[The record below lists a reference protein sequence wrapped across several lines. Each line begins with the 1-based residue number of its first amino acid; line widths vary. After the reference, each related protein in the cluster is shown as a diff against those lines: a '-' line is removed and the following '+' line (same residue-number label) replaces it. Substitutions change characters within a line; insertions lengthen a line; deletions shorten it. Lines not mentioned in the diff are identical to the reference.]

1 MAPTSYVSTYQGDF
15 GGGKKSTS
23 FISGRQG
30 PSLVARQSKV
40 PAEYYRPQG
49 WSSSSQGQ
57 AHQAGGLNK
66 FSPSEWSNSNHYHYN
81 TSDQSRHQS
90 ERIRGEALRLIA
102 DRDRRTVA
110 SQRQVD
116 HQLEDRI
123 RNIAS
128 WRSELGAELDRNKN
142 ETNLMFKTRSER
154 FLINQVSNTVII
166 KICYN

>member
-1 MAPTSYVSTYQGDF
+1 MVRRAPPSSLAARVPPWWPARARFLPST
-15 GGGKKSTS
+15 T
-23 FISGRQG
+23 G
-30 PSLVARQSKV
+30 PRDGPAPAR
-40 PAEYYRPQG
+40 ARLTRL
-49 WSSSSQGQ
+49 
-57 AHQAGGLNK
+57 GGLNK

-81 TSDQSRHQS
+81 SSDQSRHQS